1 MSENIEMNEQHDA
14 QQAPQPPAGMKLTPF
29 RTVVMIIIVL
39 AVAAMIILTE
49 DGPDFDADAVAQV
62 PPVDPKLVIYREV
75 DVVNTG
81 LRKPRGIAIGSDDS
95 LYVAGDNAIRIFDA
109 AGKRKADIQLGAEP
123 QCVAVADDGTIYVG
137 MIDHVVV
144 YEPGGVQKAAW
155 EKLGERAILTSIA
168 VGGDDVVVADAG
180 NRVVLKYDRSGKLVA
195 KIGKADPDRNIPG
208 IVCPSPH
215 LDVALPGDGL
225 LRVSNPGRHS
235 IEAYRR
241 DGGLEFSWGE
251 YGALDV
257 EGFCGCCNPTDF
269 AVLSDGKIVTSEKGL
284 PRVKVYE
291 DVSGDFV
298 GVVAA
303 PRAFAAS
310 AGTGFGEG
318 FVGFDLAVDSKDRVF
333 VLDPAARTVRIF
345 VLKPEGSDE

>member
-1 MSENIEMNEQHDA
+1 MNEQHDA
-14 QQAPQPPAGMKLTPF
+14 HQAPPPPGVKLTPF

-49 DGPDFDADAVAQV
+49 EKALFNGDTFPQP
-62 PPVDPKLVIYREV
+62 PPVDPKLVIYSEV
-75 DVVNTG
+75 DVLNTG
-81 LRKPRGIAIGSDDS
+81 LRKARGIAIGPDDS

-109 AGKRKADIQLGAEP
+109 AGERKSDIQFGAEP

-137 MIDHVVV
+137 MIDHVAV
-144 YEPGGVQKAAW
+144 YEPGGAQKAAW
-155 EKLGERAILTSIA
+155 EKLGERAVLTSIA
-168 VGGDDVVVADAG
+168 VAGDDVVVADAG
-180 NRVVLKYDRSGKLVA
+180 NRVVLKYDRSGTLVA
-195 KIGKADPDRNIPG
+195 RIGKPDPERKIPG

-225 LRVSNPGRHS
+225 LRVSNPGLHR

-241 DGGLEFSWGE
+241 DGGLEFWWGE
-251 YGALDV
+251 YGALDL

-269 AVLSDGKIVTSEKGL
+269 AVLSDGRIVTSEKGV

-310 AGTGFGEG
+310 AVPGFGEG
-318 FVGFDLAVDSKDRVF
+318 FVGFDLAIDSKDRVF
-333 VLDPAARTVRIF
+333 VLDPAVQAVRVF
-345 VLKPEGSDE
+345 ALKTEGSDE